1 MYKVRDHPWYN
12 IQISRSGTNIMNGRD
27 TVKNGQKI
35 CMLRE
40 SNNIKY

>member
-12 IQISRSGTNIMNGRD
+12 IKISRSGTNIMIGRD
-27 TVKNGQKI
+27 VVKNMLKI

-40 SNNIKY
+40 LNNTKY